1 MNNRGDARS
10 EMMVG
15 IFAIVVMAI
24 LALMSFKV
32 ADISL
37 FSSKDGKAYYAS
49 FKNIAGLDEKTK
61 VKVAGVDAG
70 SVEDIELVEGRAKL
84 TLRMY
89 PGVAVYSDSVAIIKA
104 TGLLGD
110 KYVEVVPGAMQPP
123 LEDGADIPN
132 VRELADIDELVRNL
146 TEVSVDL
153 GGFVAE
159 LNNDEFKESLRVTIN
174 NLRSITDDL
183 KYTVSTNKENLNVI
197 IARIKSLAI
206 NLDEVVKANKEPF
219 TKTMANLEDIT
230 GRVKDDTPQ
239 LLADLRGAAAELRRV
254 MDESGPKIDDAV
266 ANVASIANKIDKGE
280 GTIGRL
286 VNDNELYDSVTKA
299 AKGLEKTLASVD
311 RFKTFVT
318 FRGEKIPDESDGKGY
333 FNVTFQPREERYYIL
348 GVVTNPIGK
357 VRTTITNVN
366 GTWYYEDTV
375 KDDMEFV
382 AQFGHRFTDTA
393 LRIGLTENT
402 FGVGAD
408 QYFMNNRIVLSMD
421 AWDFNGAEYQA
432 TDPHL
437 KIGADIFA
445 TKNIF
450 ISGGYDNPLNDYR
463 SGAFIGAGVRF
474 EDEDLKYLF
483 GSLPLK

>member
-1 MNNRGDARS
+1 MNNRGDSRA
-10 EMMVG
+10 ELMVG
-15 IFAIVVMAI
+15 IFAIVVMAL
-24 LALMSFKV
+24 LALMTLKV
-32 ADISL
+32 ADIS
-37 FSSKDGKAYYAS
+37 FFGTKDGNAYYAS
-49 FKNIAGLDEKTK
+49 FRNIAGLDEKTK

-70 SVEDIELVEGRAKL
+70 AVEKIELIEGRARL

-89 PGVAVYSDSVAIIKA
+89 PGVALYSDSTALVKA

-110 KYVEVVPGAMQPP
+110 KYVEVVPGAVQPP
-123 LEDGADIPN
+123 LEDGANIPN
-132 VRELADIDELVRNL
+132 IRELADIDELVRNL

-159 LNNDEFKESLRVTIN
+159 LNDEEFKESLKRTID
-174 NLRSITDDL
+174 NLRAITDDL
-183 KYTVSTNKENLNVI
+183 KYTMSTNKENLNVI

-239 LLADLRGAAAELRRV
+239 LLSDLRSAAAELRRI
-254 MDESGPKIDDAV
+254 MDESGPKIDGAV

-286 VNDNELYDSVTKA
+286 VNDDELYNSVTKA

-311 RFKTFVT
+311 RFRTFVT
-318 FRGEKIPDESDGKGY
+318 FRGEKIPGEDTGKGY
-333 FNVTFQPREERYYIL
+333 FNVTFQPRPERYYIV

-366 GTWYYEDTV
+366 GTYYFEDTV

-393 LRIGLTENT
+393 LRIGLTEST
-402 FGVGAD
+402 FGLGAD
-408 QYFMNNRIVLSMD
+408 QYFLKDRVVLSVD
-421 AWDFNGAEYQA
+421 AWDFNGSEYKA
-432 TDPHL
+432 TDPHI
-437 KIGADIFA
+437 KVSADIFA

-483 GSLPLK
+483 GSLPIK